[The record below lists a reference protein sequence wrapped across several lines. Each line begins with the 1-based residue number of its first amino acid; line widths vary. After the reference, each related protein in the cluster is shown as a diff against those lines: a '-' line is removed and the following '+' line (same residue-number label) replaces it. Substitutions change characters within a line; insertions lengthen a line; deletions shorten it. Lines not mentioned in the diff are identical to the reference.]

1 MADEYVSRA
10 SVLRSIHNG
19 DIDMGMVTI
28 HEYYLLKDLSE
39 RIDRRIQ
46 RVPTAD
52 VVPVVRCKDCKY
64 NLANIPDIQDGI
76 NINENW
82 DACQLT
88 ELYDSVEPLDF
99 CSRGAKMDGGGQ
111 DG

>member
-52 VVPVVRCKDCKY
+52 VAPMHHGQW
-64 NLANIPDIQDGI
+64 IWDGYVY
-76 NINENW
+76 
-82 DACQLT
+82 DAPWQCSNCGAFHDV
-88 ELYDSVEPLDF
+88 DSNYCPN
-99 CSRGAKMDGGGQ
+99 CGAKMDLEE
-111 DG
+111 